1 MAMSS
6 DEFAANL
13 RVQELKPQV
22 NEADGLSAL
31 QIGALTGGD
40 LARLTGAVST
50 SIAKRTTLASLGR
63 DPGHATRI
71 VVESNIL
78 ARLNVE
84 VVARQAADAAV
95 RQQAQAA
102 QLAAMPNVLGKS
114 TWGAKKPI

>member
-6 DEFAANL
+6 DEFSANL
-13 RVQELKPQV
+13 RVQELKPDV
-22 NEADGLSAL
+22 NRADNLSAL

-40 LARLTGAVST
+40 LAQLAGAVAT

-84 VVARQAADAAV
+84 VVARQQADAAKK
-95 RQQAQAA
+95 QQAMAA
-102 QLAAMPNVLGKS
+102 ELAAMPNVLGKS
-114 TWGAKKPI
+114 TWGAKKF